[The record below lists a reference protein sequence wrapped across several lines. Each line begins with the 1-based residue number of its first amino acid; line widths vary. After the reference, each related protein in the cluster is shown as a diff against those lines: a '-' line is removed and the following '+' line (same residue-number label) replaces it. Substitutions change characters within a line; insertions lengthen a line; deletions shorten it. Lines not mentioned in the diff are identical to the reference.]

1 MLFEAII
8 ALTLTFTTTAYTPAA
23 NRISG
28 DWYAADGMSVQAIT
42 IACGPK
48 YFGYVFEF
56 EDAPPGTPKFRICHD
71 RGSMVSDNHIDFA
84 IVDGPANSRL
94 RRAFDWGV
102 RRVRARV
109 WRVSKTQLIE
119 LQNEPVLWRNAS
131 SLRKPANQTL

>member
-28 DWYAADGMSVQAIT
+28 DWYAADGVRVQAIT
-42 IACGPK
+42 IACGPR

-56 EDAPPGTPKFRICHD
+56 ENAPLGTPRFRICHD
-71 RGSMVSDNHIDFA
+71 RGGMVGNNQVDFA
-84 IVDGPANSRL
+84 IVDGPADIRL

-109 WRVSKTQLIE
+109 WKISKEQLIE
-119 LQNEPVLWRNAS
+119 LQTKPILWQNIQSR
-131 SLRKPANQTL
+131 RTPTGHTL